1 MSWKDIIK
9 SKKPTFRLG
18 ATGRKKLTPEMER
31 DIEYVVNVMSERP
44 EMTEEIKRMVE
55 ELAERLGEH
64 FRNKRQLPFEIVN
77 Y

>member
-9 SKKPTFRLG
+9 NDKPTFRLG

-31 DIEYVVNVMSERP
+31 DIEYVVNIMMENP
-44 EMTEEIKRMVE
+44 EMSEEIKRMIE
-55 ELAERLGEH
+55 ELGEMLGEH
-64 FRNKRQLPFEIVN
+64 FRKKPSFEIVN